1 MKKLFDLQLFADAA
15 GDSAGNA
22 DNAADE
28 TNKKADNGS
37 NDKAANTEARTEKK
51 YSEEEVDRLF
61 ARKFAEME
69 AKREKKVKEEN
80 EARKLAEMNEQQRTK
95 YELDQLR
102 NELNDYKSREAKT
115 AMANQARAMLQEKN
129 INVSDELLAN
139 LVSKDAESTKASV
152 ESFISLFNAAVD
164 KAVKEAYKGETPK
177 KGGTSGLTAEQ
188 ILKVENRAER
198 QRLIN
203 ENLHLF
209 K

>member
-15 GDSAGNA
+15 GDSAGNENNEA
-22 DNAADE
+22 NE
-28 TNKKADNGS
+28 PKTNGENGE
-37 NDKAANTEARTEKK
+37 NGKAAGNEARTEKK
-51 YSEEEVDRLF
+51 YSEEEVDRLL

-69 AKREKKVKEEN
+69 AKREKKAKEEN
-80 EARKLAEMNEQQRTK
+80 EAKKLAEMNEQQRTK

-102 NELNDYKSREAKT
+102 NELNDYKNREAKT
-115 AMANQARAMLQEKN
+115 AMANQARAMLQEEN

-152 ESFISLFNAAVD
+152 ESFVSLFKAAVD

-177 KGGTSGLTAEQ
+177 KGGSSGLTAEQ
-188 ILKVENRAER
+188 IMKVENRTER